1 MSSGTPY
8 DGIAPM
14 QRWSHTASAIESGS
28 YDPQGNARFKLGPET
43 LIASAGSCFA
53 ARLAERMIAG
63 PYRYLVAEPAPAWL
77 GPAEATEHGYLPY
90 SARYG
95 SIFSALQLA
104 QLVERAYGR
113 FVPCERAW
121 EVPGGFVDPF
131 RPRISPDPFRSLAEL
146 ESDREKH
153 FAAVRRIFERAEV
166 FTFTLGLTEIWVDR
180 RDGAVYPLCPGVAG
194 GTFDAALHAFHNA
207 TVAENVAAL
216 EAFAGAVR
224 AVNPNVKIVLTVSPV
239 PLGATAEAQH
249 VARATTYS
257 KSVLR
262 VAAEEFCRAHD
273 FADYFASYEMI
284 APGFLLADAFENDRR
299 HIRSDA
305 VEHVFQTFVRHYFGS
320 GTPEATHVYETDLRP
335 GGTVRPCDED
345 VFAR

>member
-1 MSSGTPY
+1 MTSGTPY
-8 DGIAPM
+8 DAIEPM
-14 QRWSHTASAIESGS
+14 QRWSHVPSALADGTFDAQGS
-28 YDPQGNARFKLGPET
+28 AHFTFGNQT

-77 GPAEATEHGYLPY
+77 DPAEAIEHGYLPY

-113 FVPCERAW
+113 FEPLERAW

-131 RPRISPDPFRSLAEL
+131 RPRISPEPFRSLAEL
-146 ESDREKH
+146 ERDREKH
-153 FAAVRRIFERAEV
+153 FAAVRRVFERAEL
-166 FTFTLGLTEIWVDR
+166 FTFTLGLTELWLDR
-180 RDGAVYPLCPGVAG
+180 RDGAVYPLCPGLAG
-194 GTFDAALHAFHNA
+194 GSFDPARHAFHNA
-207 TVAENVAAL
+207 TVAENAAAL
-216 EAFAGAVR
+216 ASFATAVR
-224 AVNPNVKIVLTVSPV
+224 AVNPGLKIVLTVSPV
-239 PLGATAEAQH
+239 PLGATAESQH
-249 VARATTYS
+249 VVRATTYS

-262 VAAEEFCRAHD
+262 VVAEEFCRAND

-284 APGFLLADAFENDRR
+284 APRFLLDDPFEADRR
-299 HIRSDA
+299 HIRPDA
-305 VEHVFQTFVRHYFGS
+305 VEHVFQSFVRHYFGDGAS
-320 GTPEATHVYETDLRP
+320 NANERHETDLRP
-335 GGTVRPCDED
+335 VGTVRPCDED